1 MNPIQKFI
9 VLNLFENT
17 PEVFG
22 FIHKMNVIKAKN
34 KVENLAFKY
43 KAAKVELVELNE
55 KNQENFVPMI
65 HDFIRITD
73 EEIAG
78 SEYLTDEEFHLEMKE
93 MDDWKNTK

>member
-55 KNQENFVPMI
+55 KSANSLSKHVYQMASIEKLDGHNLSVR
-65 HDFIRITD
+65 IRQ
-73 EEIAG
+73 
-78 SEYLTDEEFHLEMKE
+78 SK
-93 MDDWKNTK
+93 KK